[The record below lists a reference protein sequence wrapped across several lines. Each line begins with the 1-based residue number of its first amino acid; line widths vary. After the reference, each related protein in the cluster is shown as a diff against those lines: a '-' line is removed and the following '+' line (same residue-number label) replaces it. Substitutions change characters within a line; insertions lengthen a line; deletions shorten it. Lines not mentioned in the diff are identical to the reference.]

1 MRAGGQ
7 RWLGRSPPSPVP
19 RHTPPEHLA
28 PAGGEQK
35 EALEPDSA
43 LRGLGVPGARLPPA
57 PRSPRTVGAGCRRGE
72 GRGRGGGFL
81 LTPFPSAALYNR
93 AAAALPAWQPQPG
106 AGTALPQYPP
116 APPALPA
123 PPRAMGPALL
133 GLGLLLLALPALSL
147 PVTSDMSKGDTKVM
161 KCIVEVISDT
171 LSKPNPLP
179 ISEECL
185 ETLRGDERIISILRH
200 QNLLKELQEIAA
212 QGANERTQQQKKNNG
227 FEDEL
232 SEVLE
237 SQNDENK
244 QRDAAWQHA
253 EEEQPTESLAELPAQ
268 KTQQKE
274 DLRKEGKNSLEER
287 EPRPRDA
294 DPGEKED
301 QEDAESNEIRDTGDA
316 QGEAALENHIGKD
329 LSEDELQ
336 PREDEEEQPGGPRDS
351 QEMEEEGE
359 QPSRQGQ
366 EQSKEAVGKRMEQ
379 EDDREDAPAEEDPTE
394 AERSLDL
401 AAEDVGAEE
410 MQGEDSNDDALGF
423 GKDEQSSEEEEEEQ
437 PRALRRGRHRLEDEG
452 MQADEDTFQ
461 TRDAKSEEMEDE
473 SSREWENSK
482 RWNKMDELAKQLT
495 SKKRMEENDS
505 GEDPDRSMKMAFR
518 SHKYDFSSPEEGV
531 RRSRKH
537 HSKEDSSEGFPLAP
551 MPEEKK
557 DEEGSANRR
566 TEVPGQ
572 PGAVVLPWY

>member
-1 MRAGGQ
+1 TM
-7 RWLGRSPPSPVP
+7 SPGL
-19 RHTPPEHLA
+19 LA
-28 PAGGEQK
+28 
-35 EALEPDSA
+35 
-43 LRGLGVPGARLPPA
+43 V
-57 PRSPRTVGAGCRRGE
+57 
-72 GRGRGGGFL
+72 
-81 LTPFPSAALYNR
+81 
-93 AAAALPAWQPQPG
+93 
-106 AGTALPQYPP
+106 
-116 APPALPA
+116 
-123 PPRAMGPALL
+123 
-133 GLGLLLLALPALSL
+133 LLLAVPAISL
-147 PVTSDMSKGDTKVM
+147 PVTNDMNKGDTKVM

-212 QGANERTQQQKKNNG
+212 QGGDVGFCYFLLPDTGANERTQQQKKNSG

-244 QRDAAWQHA
+244 QRDAAWQRP
-253 EEEQPTESLAELPAQ
+253 EEEQPTESLAELAAQ
-268 KTQQKE
+268 KAQQKE

-294 DPGEKED
+294 GPGEKED
-301 QEDAESNEIRDTGDA
+301 QKEAESNEIRSTEDA
-316 QGEAALENHIGKD
+316 QREEALDNHISKD

-336 PREDEEEQPGGPRDS
+336 HRGNEEEQPGGPRDS
-351 QEMEEEGE
+351 LELEDEGE

-366 EQSKEAVGKRMEQ
+366 EQSKEEAGEHMER
-379 EDDREDAPAEEDPTE
+379 EDDGEDAPAEEDPTG

-401 AAEDVGAEE
+401 AEEDVGAEE

-423 GKDEQSSEEEEEEQ
+423 GKGGQSSKEEEEEEQ
-437 PRALRRGRHRLEDEG
+437 PRAVKRGRHRLEDEG
-452 MQADEDTFQ
+452 MQEEEDTFQ
-461 TRDAKSEEMEDE
+461 PRGAKSEEMEDE
-473 SSREWENSK
+473 SSREWEDSK

-518 SHKYDFSSPEEGV
+518 SHKYDFSSPEEDV

-537 HSKEDSSEGFPLAP
+537 HSKEDSSEGGFPLAP

-566 TEVPGQ
+566 TEDQELESLAAIEAELERVAHKLHELRRG
-572 PGAVVLPWY
+572 